1 MSAYP
6 SIIFL
11 GVGGGGESG
20 MYVRVVYYCD
30 IKGYQT
36 RTGNVYNPGLF

>member
-11 GVGGGGESG
+11 GVGGGGSG
-20 MYVRVVYYCD
+20 VYVRVVYYCD
-30 IKGYQT
+30 IKG
-36 RTGNVYNPGLF
+36 

>member
-6 SIIFL
+6 SMIFL
-11 GVGGGGESG
+11 GVGGGESG

-36 RTGNVYNPGLF
+36 RTSNVYNPGLF